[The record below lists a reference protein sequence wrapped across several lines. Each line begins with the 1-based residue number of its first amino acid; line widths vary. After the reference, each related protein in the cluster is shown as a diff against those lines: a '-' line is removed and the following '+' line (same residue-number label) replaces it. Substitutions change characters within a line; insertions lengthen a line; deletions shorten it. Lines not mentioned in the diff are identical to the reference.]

1 MRIGVQLYGIGHSL
15 ISDRSE
21 AYRKIAGMGCREV
34 EPCVMF
40 TEGVPFQDGGLMRPE
55 ELLDDLQE
63 IKENGLELH
72 SVHAF
77 SLDFEKDA
85 DSMCALAP
93 KAGIG
98 AYVLKLPALSTEA
111 DAAECVN
118 RLSRLAGKLREAN
131 VRLLLHNEPADTLA
145 RLGEKTVLGWMM
157 DRLRG
162 TALLQADVGNLLAG
176 GEAPV
181 RFLWENR
188 DMIASVHFKDMK
200 RTEEGFVETALGDGD
215 LDVAACYQFAR
226 AMGVS
231 KIVDMDNGT
240 EDAYQKSAA
249 RLGDMS
255 QRRDNTRSLLW
266 SLDTDTGEMKLLH
279 RFDAVIEA
287 PNWLKDGDTILFNK
301 DGGIYRYSIAGDTVV
316 KMDTGKCVNCN
327 NDHVPSPD
335 NRCLAVSHS
344 DDGMASQIYIV
355 SMEGGQPRQ
364 VTTEPCSFLHGWSP
378 DGKTLAYCGIRFT
391 PEGMKADVYT
401 IPVDGG
407 EEKRLTDSDGYGDG
421 CEYAPDGKIWYNST
435 ASGLMQVYKM
445 NPDGSGKVQMTDSA
459 ANNWFPHVSPDN
471 QRVVYLTFKKDE
483 LDPSEHLPNMF
494 VSLNLM
500 DIDGK
505 NKRKLIDFF
514 GGQGSINVNSWAPDS
529 RRLAIVTYELDH
541 Q

>member
-1 MRIGVQLYGIGHSL
+1 MRIGVQLYGIGHGL

-21 AYRKIAGMGCREV
+21 RYRKIAGMGYREI

-40 TEGVPFQDGGLMRPE
+40 TEGFPFQDTGLMRPE
-55 ELLDDLQE
+55 ELLGDLQE
-63 IKENGLELH
+63 IKGSGIELH
-72 SVHAF
+72 SVHAYSF
-77 SLDFEKDA
+77 DFEKDT
-85 DSMCALAP
+85 DRMCALAA

-98 AYVLKLPALSTEA
+98 SYVLKPPVLSTET
-111 DAAECVN
+111 DAADYVD
-118 RLSRLAGKLREAN
+118 RLSRLAEKLREGN
-131 VRLLLHNEPADTLA
+131 VRLLLHNEPADTLT
-145 RLGEKTVLGWMM
+145 RFGEKTVLGWLM

-162 TALLQADVGNLLAG
+162 TVFLQADVGNLLAG
-176 GEAPV
+176 GEDPV
-181 RFLWENR
+181 RFLWENK
-188 DMIASVHFKDMK
+188 DMIASVHFKDLK
-200 RTEEGFVETALGDGD
+200 RTEKGLVETALGDGD
-215 LDVAACYQFAR
+215 LDVVACYQFAR
-226 AMGVS
+226 AMGAS

-249 RLGDMS
+249 LLADMS
-255 QRRDNTRSLLW
+255 QRRDNSRSLLW
-266 SLDTDTGEMKLLH
+266 SVDTDTGEMKLLH
-279 RFDAVIEA
+279 RFDTVIEA
-287 PNWLKDGDTILFNK
+287 PNWLKDGDTILFNM
-301 DGGIYRYSIAGDTVV
+301 DGGIYRYSIAGDAAV

-344 DDGMASQIYIV
+344 DDGIASQIYIV
-355 SMEGGQPRQ
+355 GMETGRPRQ
-364 VTTEPCSFLHGWSP
+364 VTTEPYSFLHGWSP

-391 PEGMKADVYT
+391 PEGMKTDVYT

-407 EEKRLTDSDGYGDG
+407 EEKRLTDSDGYSDG
-421 CEYAPDGKIWYNST
+421 CEYAPDGTIWYNST

-445 NPDGSGKVQMTDSA
+445 NPDGSEKVQMTDSA

-471 QRVVYLTFKKDE
+471 SRVVYLTFKKGE
-483 LDPSEHLPNMF
+483 LDPNEHLPNMF

-500 DIDGK
+500 DTDGK